1 VVIDTRPLRIPA
13 FRRLWTG
20 TAVTAVGSQ
29 FSAVAVPKQIYDL
42 TGSSAYVG
50 LTGAV
55 GLAVLVVFGLWGGA
69 IADAV
74 DRRTVMAVS
83 NLGIVVTS
91 VLLWL
96 QAAAGLDSVVVVLL
110 LYGVQQS
117 FAAVNAPTRSA
128 AIARVVPAGLLVAAN
143 ALGFTTFMFGAV
155 FGPLVA
161 GVLIPV
167 AGLPVLYLIDSV
179 ALAVAFVMVLRLP
192 PMPPHEQASRTAGL
206 RDVVAGLR
214 YLSGHGVLLV
224 SFAVD
229 LIAMVAGMPK
239 ALFPEMAERTYGG
252 EAALGWLFAAIP
264 LGALVI
270 GLLSGQLSRLRRSGV
285 VVTVAIA
292 TWGAAMAGFG
302 LTRSLWLAVLM
313 LAIGGAADMVSGVH
327 RGAILQA
334 AATDDMRGR
343 IQGVFMVVV
352 AGGPRLAD
360 LVHGTAAA
368 QFGTAAAA
376 TGGGVLVIVLLAAT
390 VAAVPAFW
398 RYRAP
403 H

>member
-1 VVIDTRPLRIPA
+1 MSGETEPGAETSAQAGVSARRRLGSVVIDTRPLRIPA

-55 GLAVLVVFGLWGGA
+55 GLAVLIVFGLWGGA
-69 IADAV
+69 VADAV

-167 AGLPVLYLIDSV
+167 AGSV

-252 EAALGWLFAAIP
+252 GAALGWLFAAIP

-292 TWGAAMAGFG
+292 AWGAAMAGFG

-313 LAIGGAADMVSGVH
+313 LAIGGARSCRPPRPTTCAAGSRACSWSSWPAG
-327 RGAILQA
+327 RGSPTWFTARPRHSSVRRPPRPA
-334 AATDDMRGR
+334 V
-343 IQGVFMVVV
+343 VF
-352 AGGPRLAD
+352 
-360 LVHGTAAA
+360 
-368 QFGTAAAA
+368 
-376 TGGGVLVIVLLAAT
+376 
-390 VAAVPAFW
+390 W
-398 RYRAP
+398 
-403 H
+403 